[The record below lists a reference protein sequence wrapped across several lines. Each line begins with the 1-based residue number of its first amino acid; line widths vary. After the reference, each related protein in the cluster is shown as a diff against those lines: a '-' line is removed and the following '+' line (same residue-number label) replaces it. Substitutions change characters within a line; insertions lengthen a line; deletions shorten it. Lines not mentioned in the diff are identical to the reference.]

1 MSVRAR
7 DARLRG
13 LLAFAKTRVGG
24 PAAKAFLIA
33 YLYVT
38 IPRVLGL
45 TLKGMKKKKYKEMLE
60 RILQALV
67 KALDP
72 RKFPMFSAYLIAGI
86 NASEIPMYRIVKN
99 YLPIRKPV
107 RRLFL
112 ATFLA
117 SFLTSMVA
125 FPSYQLH
132 VIEKSRY
139 YSLDLTLLVLSRAL
153 DTVLSSYFN
162 RVLPA
167 SVRSLGDPALFIG
180 SCSLIM
186 FAWFY
191 NPEAL
196 PPAYSTWI
204 TSAANMDPEMK
215 IALRYL
221 RQGKLR
227 YGEDLPAGAFLK
239 DYAIKYGR
247 DPKLGDFLQ
256 TKPLD
261 CEMVHSF
268 KTKSC
273 EMNALWRFARGFTF
287 AFKIYGPIKLIGLF
301 FPSKTKLSTRL
312 VRALS
317 SAVRSS
323 CFLGSFIGLFW
334 YAVCLA
340 RTRLGP
346 KLFPKIP
353 RTRFDDT
360 ICTVAGCIA
369 CGFSSFVETA
379 SRRKEL
385 ALFVAP
391 RALGTVV
398 PTENSKLYLQMEA
411 IVFAMSFSVLVAYSK
426 FAPQKIRG
434 LFGLG
439 FKQIFNVDYYK

>member
-1 MSVRAR
+1 MNAKI
-7 DARLRG
+7 RG
-13 LLAFAKTRVGG
+13 LLAFAKTRVGR
-24 PAAKAFLIA
+24 PAFKAFLIA

-38 IPRVLGL
+38 VPRVLGL
-45 TLKGMKKKKYKEMLE
+45 VLKGMKRKKYKEMAE
-60 RILQALV
+60 RVLQALI
-67 KALDP
+67 KACDP

-86 NASEIPMYRIVKN
+86 NALEIPMYRMVKS
-99 YLPIRKPV
+99 YLPLKRPI

-117 SFLTSMVA
+117 SFITSMVA

-132 VIEKSRY
+132 VTEKSRY

-162 RVLPA
+162 KILPA
-167 SVRSLGDPALFIG
+167 SIRSFGDPALFIG

-191 NPEAL
+191 NPDAL
-196 PPAYSTWI
+196 PPAYSSWI

-221 RQGKLR
+221 REGKLK

-239 DYAIKYGR
+239 EYAIKYGR

-256 TKPLD
+256 TQPLD

-273 EMNALWRFARGFTF
+273 ELNALWRFVRGFEF
-287 AFKIYGPIKLIGLF
+287 AFKIYGPIKFIGLF
-301 FPSKTKLSTRL
+301 FPSKNKLKFRL
-312 VRALS
+312 IRALI
-317 SAVRSS
+317 SAIRSS

-334 YAVCLA
+334 YAVCLV

-346 KLFPKIP
+346 KLFPRIP
-353 RTRFDDT
+353 RTRYDT
-360 ICTVAGCIA
+360 TLCTLGGCVA
-369 CGFSSFVETA
+369 CGFSSFVETK

-391 RALGTVV
+391 RALGTIV
-398 PTENSKLYLQMEA
+398 PTENSKFYLQIEA

-426 FAPQKIRG
+426 FAPKKIRG
-434 LFGLG
+434 IFGLG
-439 FKQIFNVDYYK
+439 FKQIFNADYYK